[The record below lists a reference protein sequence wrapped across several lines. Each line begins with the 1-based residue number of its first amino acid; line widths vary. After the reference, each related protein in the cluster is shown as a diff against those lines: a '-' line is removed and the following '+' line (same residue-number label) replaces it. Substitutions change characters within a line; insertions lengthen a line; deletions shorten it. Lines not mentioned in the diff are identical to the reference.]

1 VDADERLR
9 RYAELAVRVG
19 ANVQDGQPV
28 GIWCQL
34 EHAPIARAIASE
46 AYRAGA
52 SHVHVQYN
60 DRYIRRASIEH
71 GPRETLGKTSQYVLD
86 WIDALTED
94 GTAFIQLTGDPNP
107 TLFADLDQELVGAS
121 EPSDYR
127 RSWLPHVVNRG
138 VNWTIVSAPNE
149 GWAATVF
156 GEPDLER
163 LWEAVAVATRLD
175 QPDPVAA
182 WRDHVARLK
191 SRAAGLNERGFDA
204 LRFRGPGT
212 DLTVGLLP
220 QSRFL
225 CATFERADGLEHL
238 PNVPTEEVFT
248 SPDWRRTEGVVRST
262 LPLAVGG
269 TIVEDLQMRF
279 EAGRVADVSA
289 SSGLAVIEHQLAT
302 DDQARFLGE
311 VALVDGT
318 SAVKR
323 TGLVFKDTLFDENAA
338 CHIAYGNG
346 LPMCVEGAD
355 GLGRDELLELGVNVS
370 GEHTDFMIGGPEVE
384 VDGLTPDGEAVAI
397 IRDDAW
403 RLDA

>member
-1 VDADERLR
+1 MDADERLR

-19 ANVQDGQPV
+19 ANVQAGQPV
-28 GIWCQL
+28 GIWCQV
-34 EHAPIARAIASE
+34 EHAPVARAVAAE

-60 DRYIRRASIEH
+60 DRHVRRASIEH

-86 WIDALTED
+86 WIAALTDD
-94 GTAFIQLTGDPNP
+94 GAAFIQLTGDPTP

-121 EPSDYR
+121 EPTDYR
-127 RSWLPHVVNRG
+127 RAWLPHVMNRG

-149 GWAATVF
+149 GWATTVF
-156 GEPDLER
+156 GEPDVER
-163 LWEAVAVATRLD
+163 LWEAVATATRLD

-182 WRDHVARLK
+182 WREHIARLK
-191 SRAAGLNERGFDA
+191 GRAAGLNERRFDA
-204 LRFRGPGT
+204 IRFRGPGT

-220 QSRFL
+220 GSRFL
-225 CATFERADGLEHL
+225 CATFERRDGLEHL

-248 SPDWRRTEGVVRST
+248 CPDWRRTEGTVRST
-262 LPLAVGG
+262 YPLAVGG
-269 TIVEDLQMRF
+269 TVVEGLAMRF
-279 EAGRVADVSA
+279 EQGRAVDVSA
-289 SSGLAVIEHQLAT
+289 SSGLAVIEHQLGT
-302 DDQARFLGE
+302 DEQARVLGE

-318 SAVKR
+318 SAIKR
-323 TGLVFKDTLFDENAA
+323 TGLVFKDTLFDENAS

-355 GLGRDELLELGVNVS
+355 GRSPDELLELGVNIS

-384 VDGLTPDGEAVAI
+384 VDGLTAGGEAVAI

-403 RLDA
+403 QLDE

>member
-1 VDADERLR
+1 MFAGR
-9 RYAELAVRVG
+9 RSST
-19 ANVQDGQPV
+19 
-28 GIWCQL
+28 
-34 EHAPIARAIASE
+34 ARA
-46 AYRAGA
+46 
-52 SHVHVQYN
+52 
-60 DRYIRRASIEH
+60 RRSARRRS
-71 GPRETLGKTSQYVLD
+71 TS
-86 WIDALTED
+86 WTGSRALTKD
-94 GTAFIQLTGDPNP
+94 GSAFIQLTGDPNP

-127 RSWLPHVVNRG
+127 QAWLPHVMNRG

-149 GWAATVF
+149 GWATTIF

-163 LWEAVAVATRLD
+163 LWEAVAIATRLD

-182 WRDHVARLK
+182 WREHVARLK
-191 SRAAGLNERGFDA
+191 SRAAGLNERSFDA

-220 QSRFL
+220 GSRFL
-225 CATFERADGLEHL
+225 CATFNRRDGLEHL

-248 SPDWRRTEGVVRST
+248 NPDWRRTEGVVRST

-269 TIVEDLQMRF
+269 TIVNDLHMRF
-279 EAGRVADVSA
+279 EGGRVVDVGA
-289 SSGLAVIEHQLAT
+289 SSGLEVIEHQLSS
-302 DDQARFLGE
+302 DEQARCLGE

-323 TGLVFKDTLFDENAA
+323 TGLVFKDTLFDENAT

-355 GLGRDELLELGVNVS
+355 GLGRDELLELGVNMS

-384 VDGLTPDGEAVAI
+384 VDGLTAAGEAVAI

-403 RLDA
+403 QLDE

>member
-1 VDADERLR
+1 MDADERLR

-19 ANVQDGQPV
+19 ANVQAGQPV
-28 GIWCQL
+28 GIWCQV
-34 EHAPIARAIASE
+34 EHAPVARAVAAE

-60 DRYIRRASIEH
+60 DRHVRRASIEH

-86 WIDALTED
+86 WIAALTDD
-94 GTAFIQLTGDPNP
+94 GAAFIQLTGDPTP

-121 EPSDYR
+121 EPTDYR
-127 RSWLPHVVNRG
+127 RAWLPHVMNRG

-149 GWAATVF
+149 GWATTVF
-156 GEPDLER
+156 GEPDVER
-163 LWEAVAVATRLD
+163 LWEAVATATRLD

-182 WRDHVARLK
+182 WREHIARLK
-191 SRAAGLNERGFDA
+191 GRAAGLNERRFDA
-204 LRFRGPGT
+204 IRFRGPGT

-220 QSRFL
+220 GSRFL
-225 CATFERADGLEHL
+225 CATFERRDGLEHL

-248 SPDWRRTEGVVRST
+248 CPDWRRTEGTVRST
-262 LPLAVGG
+262 YPLAVGG
-269 TIVEDLQMRF
+269 TVVEGLAMRF
-279 EAGRVADVSA
+279 EQGRAVDVSA
-289 SSGLAVIEHQLAT
+289 SSGLAVIEHQLGT
-302 DDQARFLGE
+302 DEQARFLGE

-318 SAVKR
+318 SAIKR
-323 TGLVFKDTLFDENAA
+323 TGLVFKDTLFDENAS

-355 GLGRDELLELGVNVS
+355 GRSPDELLELGVNIS

-384 VDGLTPDGEAVAI
+384 VDGLTAGGEAVAI

-403 RLDA
+403 QLDD

>member
-1 VDADERLR
+1 MDADERLR

-19 ANVQDGQPV
+19 ANVQAGQPV
-28 GIWCQL
+28 GIWCQV
-34 EHAPIARAIASE
+34 EHAPVARAVAAE

-60 DRYIRRASIEH
+60 DRHVRRASIEH

-86 WIDALTED
+86 WIAALTDD
-94 GTAFIQLTGDPNP
+94 GAAFIQLTGDPTP

-121 EPSDYR
+121 EPTDYR
-127 RSWLPHVVNRG
+127 RAWLPHVMNRG

-149 GWAATVF
+149 GWATTVF
-156 GEPDLER
+156 GEPDVER
-163 LWEAVAVATRLD
+163 LWEAVATATRLD

-182 WRDHVARLK
+182 WREHIALLK
-191 SRAAGLNERGFDA
+191 GRAAGLNERRFDA
-204 LRFRGPGT
+204 IRFRGPGT

-220 QSRFL
+220 GSRFL
-225 CATFERADGLEHL
+225 CATFERRDGLEHL

-248 SPDWRRTEGVVRST
+248 CPDWRRTEGTVRST
-262 LPLAVGG
+262 YPLAVGG
-269 TIVEDLQMRF
+269 TVVEGLAMRF
-279 EAGRVADVSA
+279 EQGRAVDVSS
-289 SSGLAVIEHQLAT
+289 SSGLAVIEHQLGT
-302 DDQARFLGE
+302 DEQARFLGE

-318 SAVKR
+318 SAIKR
-323 TGLVFKDTLFDENAA
+323 TGLVFKDTLFDENAS

-355 GLGRDELLELGVNVS
+355 GRSPDELLELGVNIS

-384 VDGLTPDGEAVAI
+384 VDGLTAGGEAVAI

-403 RLDA
+403 QLDE